1 MSSSP
6 PPAVDQQ
13 QQSETAASN
22 ANTASEPKIRTSR
35 IPKVL
40 TWSDPVHS
48 GTVLLQILA
57 TLFIVRYGNLL
68 RLFLRVTY
76 WAIAVTGIVEFLTRQ
91 IHQSDQGMV
100 SSYGPS
106 RYINVSHVTIEKFA
120 SRAARYVNE
129 CLNELN
135 KIFDAEDLS
144 LSLVAF
150 FATVFMYILTAY
162 VSVSAL
168 LFIATI
174 AAFTIPRLYLQ
185 FQKEVDQ
192 VIDIIQKELH
202 KHYSN
207 AHSQAKAAAGPHL
220 EKVQK
225 QVSSVASSLGYSSGR
240 GGFPETPADKKFAK
254 AASPDDIPGPSA
266 QIPSEE
272 PKKTPK
278 VSQNAQDT
286 ASENAPS
293 SIGDVSLNPSEG
305 LPSGETANPTSMV
318 EEAQKATANLDS
330 SVPDLASDL
339 KTSISEDKA
348 AE

>member
-1 MSSSP
+1 MSSSTP
-6 PPAVDQQ
+6 PPAVDQP
-13 QQSETAASN
+13 QQSDA
-22 ANTASEPKIRTSR
+22 ASEPKIRTSR

-68 RLFLRVTY
+68 RLFLRTTY
-76 WAIAVTGIVEFLTRQ
+76 WAIAVTGIAEFLTRQ

-100 SSYGPS
+100 SSYRPS

-120 SRAARYVNE
+120 SRAARHVNE

-150 FATVFMYILTAY
+150 FATVFMYILTSC

-168 LFIATI
+168 LFIATL
-174 AAFTIPRLYLQ
+174 AAFTLPRLYLQ
-185 FQKEVDQ
+185 FQKEIDQ
-192 VIDIIQKELH
+192 VIDIVQKELH

-207 AHSQAKAAAGPHL
+207 VHSQAKAAAGPHL
-220 EKVQK
+220 EKVQQ

-240 GGFPETPADKKFAK
+240 GGFPETPADKRFAK

-266 QIPSEE
+266 QVPSEE

-278 VSQNAQDT
+278 ISQNAKDT
-286 ASENAPS
+286 AAESAPS
-293 SIGDVSLNPSEG
+293 SIGDVSLNPSEESAS
-305 LPSGETANPTSMV
+305 LV
-318 EEAQKATANLDS
+318 DDAQQASSKLDS

-348 AE
+348 TE